1 MGRLRSWFRQMGP
14 EAPRREPVKPA
25 ERRQPSA
32 SARPRKRSFN
42 EAAHKRGR

>member
-1 MGRLRSWFRQMGP
+1 MGKLRSWFKQVGP
-14 EAPRREPVKPA
+14 EAPRREPEKPA

-32 SARPRKRSFN
+32 SGRPPKRSFN

>member
-1 MGRLRSWFRQMGP
+1 MGKLRSWFKQVGP
-14 EAPRREPVKPA
+14 EAPRREPEKPP

-42 EAAHKRGR
+42 ESAHKLGR

>member
-14 EAPRREPVKPA
+14 EAPRREPVRPA
-25 ERRQPSA
+25 ERRQPPA

-42 EAAHKRGR
+42 EAAHKLGR